1 MFQLFKK
8 QSDYIPHDIISIY
21 RGSNDK
27 NVRLQLGGFEESFA
41 KGMNNGILFYELDI
55 ESEDGKWKIPVKSV
69 LCLRLKNGRNDVFYI
84 AGS

>member
-1 MFQLFKK
+1 MMNFGPDLNENKIFKLFKT

-41 KGMNNGILFYELDI
+41 KGMNNGILFY
-55 ESEDGKWKIPVKSV
+55 
-69 LCLRLKNGRNDVFYI
+69 
-84 AGS
+84 